1 MQDGYGILNAIP
13 MQKNKQYNRPT
24 NRHKKQRV
32 KPRWRQESDGQY
44 LLKLVLVILL
54 GTLWVKFAAPLQ
66 LGAVMMSGVPVGMII
81 ALLLIRRYERKQTD
95 RKIWYAILLVIT
107 IICYFVPAGIMV

>member
-1 MQDGYGILNAIP
+1 MPQS
-13 MQKNKQYNRPT
+13 KNKHYI
-24 NRHKKQRV
+24 RHQSTKKKQRT

-44 LLKLVLVILL
+44 LLKLVVVILL

-66 LGAVMMSGVPVGMII
+66 LGAIVMSGIPAGMIV